1 MFVAPFAATFQP
13 ARCMMDPTS
22 GTGTLAFRRVLLK
35 LSGEALMGARSAG
48 VDAEVVT
55 RFASE
60 VKNALDIGANVAIV
74 IGGGNYFRGVSD
86 VGRQFDRATADTVGM
101 LATVMNALVF
111 SDVLERMGQP
121 TRVMTALQMPQVA
134 EPFIRRRA
142 IRHMEKGRVVILAA
156 GTGHPFFSTD
166 TAAVLRALEI
176 KADAILKGTKVD
188 GVYTADPVTNPSASL
203 YDTVTYS
210 EVLERGLG
218 VMDAT
223 AIALCRE
230 HRLPLMVFNI
240 RTPGNLA
247 RVLRGEPV
255 GTRVEQ
261 EEGR

>member
-1 MFVAPFAATFQP
+1 ME
-13 ARCMMDPTS
+13 PTS
-22 GTGTLAFRRVLLK
+22 GTGTLAYKRIVLK
-35 LSGEALMGARSAG
+35 LSGEALQGAKSGG
-48 VDAEVVT
+48 VDADVVA
-55 RFASE
+55 RFAGE
-60 VKNALDIGANVAIV
+60 VKDARELGADVAIV
-74 IGGGNYFRGVSD
+74 IGGGNYFRGVSE

-111 SDVLERMGQP
+111 QDVLERQGVP
-121 TRVMTALQMPQVA
+121 TRVMTALEMRQVA
-134 EPFIRRRA
+134 EPFIRRRCL
-142 IRHMEKGRVVILAA
+142 RHLEKGRVVILAA
-156 GTGHPFFSTD
+156 GTGHPYFSTD

-176 KADAILKGTKVD
+176 KADAILKATKVD
-188 GVYTADPVTNPSASL
+188 GVYTADPVTDPTATR

-230 HRLPLMVFNI
+230 HRLPLVVFSI

-247 RVLRGEPV
+247 RVLMGEPV
-255 GTRVEQ
+255 GTRVTQ

>member
-1 MFVAPFAATFQP
+1 MEPIP
-13 ARCMMDPTS
+13 
-22 GTGTLAFRRVLLK
+22 GTGTLAYKRILLK
-35 LSGEALMGARSAG
+35 LSGEALMGARHSG
-48 VDAEVVT
+48 VDADVVS
-55 RFASE
+55 RFADE
-60 VKNALDIGANVAIV
+60 VKGARDLGADVAIV
-74 IGGGNYFRGVSD
+74 IGGGNYFRGVSE

-111 SDVLERMGQP
+111 CDVLERRGQP

-142 IRHMEKGRVVILAA
+142 VRHMEKGRVVILAA
-156 GTGHPFFSTD
+156 GTGHPYFSTD

-176 KADAILKGTKVD
+176 RADAILKATKVD
-188 GVYTADPVTNPSASL
+188 GVYTADPVTDPTATR

-230 HRLPLMVFNI
+230 HRLPLVVFNI
-240 RTPGNLA
+240 KTPGNLA

-261 EEGR
+261 EEAR